1 MMRYR
6 TEKRSDGHWVF
17 DTYQGELCFATRTC
31 DQTLAEQR
39 AAALNAAYAAFRNGA
54 CIVPEKL
61 RRQRRHVG
69 SSRRQRAAA
78 AAGERFD
85 EHRSHGRS

>member
-39 AAALNAAYAAFRNGA
+39 AAALNAAYAASGLARQVIVSDGSDRSGLTGVSRQA
-54 CIVPEKL
+54 CET
-61 RRQRRHVG
+61 RT
-69 SSRRQRAAA
+69 SSKT
-78 AAGERFD
+78 
-85 EHRSHGRS
+85 